1 MKGIVLA
8 GGTGSRL
15 YPITMGISKQLIP
28 IYNKPMVYYPI
39 STLML
44 SGIRDILI
52 VTTPNDRNAFKR
64 LLGDGSQFG
73 ARFAYVTQDEPR
85 GLADSFILGE
95 KFIGSDSVALILG
108 DNIFYGAGLGTSLQ
122 SMTDVTGGHI
132 FAYKVSNPSAY
143 GVIEFDDDMR
153 AVSIEEKP
161 VRPKSNYVVP
171 GLYFFDN
178 SVIEVAKSIVPSARG
193 ELEVS
198 DINAHY
204 LAAGLL
210 TVSVLDRGTAWL
222 DTGTVVSMIQA
233 SEFVRVVSERQG
245 REIGCLEEI
254 AWERGWI
261 GDDQLRELAAPMAK
275 SAYGEYLLR
284 LLE

>member
-8 GGTGSRL
+8 GGTGTRL

-44 SGIRDILI
+44 AGIRDILI
-52 VTTPNDRNAFKR
+52 ITTPNDRDAFER
-64 LLGDGSQFG
+64 LLGDGSRFG
-73 ARFAYVTQDEPR
+73 ARLTYITQDQPR

-95 KFIGSDSVALILG
+95 NFIGSDSVALILG
-108 DNIFYGAGLGTSLQ
+108 DNIFYGAGLGTSLRALA
-122 SMTDVTGGHI
+122 DVSGGHI
-132 FAYKVSNPSAY
+132 FAYKVANPSAY
-143 GVIEFDDDMR
+143 GVIEFDNDMR

-161 VRPKSNYVVP
+161 AKPKSNYVIP

-178 SVIEVAKSIVPSARG
+178 SVIDVAKSIVPSARG

-204 LAAGLL
+204 LAAGRLKV
-210 TVSVLDRGTAWL
+210 TVLDRGTAWL

-261 GDDQLRELAAPMAK
+261 DDDQLRKLAAPMAK

>member
-8 GGTGSRL
+8 GGTGTRL

-44 SGIRDILI
+44 AGIRDILI
-52 VTTPNDRNAFKR
+52 ITTPNDRDAFER
-64 LLGDGSQFG
+64 LLGDGSRFG
-73 ARFAYVTQDEPR
+73 ARLSYVTQDKPR

-95 KFIGSDSVALILG
+95 TFIGSDSVALILG
-108 DNIFYGAGLGTSLQ
+108 DNIFYGAGLGTSLR
-122 SMTDVTGGHI
+122 SLADVSGGHI
-132 FAYKVSNPSAY
+132 FAYKVANPSAY
-143 GVIEFDDDMR
+143 GVIEFDEDMR

-161 VRPKSNYVVP
+161 AEPKSNYVIP

-178 SVIEVAKSIVPSARG
+178 SVIDVAKSIVPSARG

-204 LAAGLL
+204 LAAGRLKV
-210 TVSVLDRGTAWL
+210 TVLDRGTAWL

-261 GDDQLRELAAPMAK
+261 SDDQLRELAQPMAK
-275 SAYGEYLLR
+275 SAYGQYLLQ
-284 LLE
+284 LLD